1 MTESTRSDQIEF
13 IHLGGHAV
21 RVTSWTTDEE
31 AGTSRLVT
39 ITRGS
44 RDAELLDDLL
54 EQSTLSLK
62 LPGEDEIDVSVKEID
77 RRTFGEGQA
86 AITRFAVVF
95 NVDDTA
101 RYDEEVKPPLSLE
114 DRVAALET
122 EVATLRT
129 LVHNMANNP
138 NR

>member
-1 MTESTRSDQIEF
+1 MTDTTRSDQIEF

-31 AGTSRLVT
+31 TGANRLVT

-54 EQSTLSLK
+54 DQSAISLK
-62 LPGEDEIDVSVKEID
+62 LPGDEEIVVTVEDID
-77 RRTFGEGQA
+77 RRTFGEGQS

-95 NVDDTA
+95 STGDTA
-101 RYDEEVKPPLSLE
+101 RGDEEIKPPLSLE
-114 DRVAALET
+114 DRVTALET
-122 EVATLRT
+122 RSSPSCARSSTT
-129 LVHNMANNP
+129 W
-138 NR
+138 